1 MALSRYSQGAA
12 TTPLATT
19 CGPRSSAPK
28 TASPSVLTGA
38 PHCASSS
45 LAFRP
50 RRKRPTRIFRN
61 ASWMRTRQRWSTFS
75 PWSGARPVTRAR
87 PSTHSRRSG
96 SRWRRISRSPSTV
109 RSRHRRSDEAT
120 ACRGADLVGRLR
132 GARMGPPDGGGAG
145 PRRGSSP
152 RPYGTRGRTRGL
164 LAGEPEEM
172 ANLLSRHGLEL
183 VGGFVPVVLH
193 RPQARDSEL
202 ASVERQAGLFAA
214 AGAGVLVVAAVTGE
228 EGYEESAGLEDDEWD
243 ELFATL
249 AMLEEIGSRN
259 GLSVV
264 LHPHYGT
271 EIESPEHVQRF
282 LEGCDTGLCLDT
294 GHSMVGG
301 GDPVALTEAAAA
313 RIRHVHLKD
322 VDRDLAERVLS
333 GALPYEQAVRD
344 GLYMPLGDGDVD
356 VRRVLEVLDG

>member
-1 MALSRYSQGAA
+1 MKSR
-12 TTPLATT
+12 LA
-19 CGPRSSAPK
+19 
-28 TASPSVLTGA
+28 GA
-38 PHCASSS
+38 P
-45 LAFRP
+45 
-50 RRKRPTRIFRN
+50 I
-61 ASWMRTRQRWSTFS
+61 SWGVCEVPGWGYQMEAER
-75 PWSGARPVTRAR
+75 VL
-87 PSTHSRRSG
+87 
-96 SRWRRISRSPSTV
+96 
-109 RSRHRRSDEAT
+109 DEAARLGLT
-120 ACRGADLVGRLR
+120 ALE
-132 GARMGPPDGGGAG
+132 AG
-145 PRRGSSP
+145 PEGFLP
-152 RPYGTRGRTRGL
+152 
-164 LAGEPEEM
+164 GEPEEM

-228 EGYEESAGLEDDEWD
+228 EGYEASAGLEDDEWD

-249 AMLEEIGSRN
+249 AMVEEIGSGN

-301 GDPVALTEAAAA
+301 GDPVALTQAAAA

-333 GALPYEQAVRD
+333 GTLPYEQAVRD
-344 GLYMPLGDGDVD
+344 GLYLPLGDGDVD
-356 VRRVLEVLDG
+356 VRRVLDVLDGEGYDGWYVLEQDIMLAADPGYGPAAEVGRSLSYLKGVLEG

>member
-1 MALSRYSQGAA
+1 MKPR
-12 TTPLATT
+12 LA
-19 CGPRSSAPK
+19 
-28 TASPSVLTGA
+28 GA
-38 PHCASSS
+38 P
-45 LAFRP
+45 
-50 RRKRPTRIFRN
+50 I
-61 ASWMRTRQRWSTFS
+61 SWGVCEVPGWGYQMEAER
-75 PWSGARPVTRAR
+75 VL
-87 PSTHSRRSG
+87 
-96 SRWRRISRSPSTV
+96 
-109 RSRHRRSDEAT
+109 DEAARLGLT
-120 ACRGADLVGRLR
+120 ALE
-132 GARMGPPDGGGAG
+132 AG
-145 PRRGSSP
+145 PEGFLP
-152 RPYGTRGRTRGL
+152 
-164 LAGEPEEM
+164 GEPEEM

-183 VGGFVPVVLH
+183 VGGFVSVVLH

-249 AMLEEIGSRN
+249 AMVEEIGSRN

-301 GDPVALTEAAAA
+301 GDPVVLTQAAAA

-333 GALPYEQAVRD
+333 GTLPYEQAVRD
-344 GLYMPLGDGDVD
+344 GLYRPLGDGDVD
-356 VRRVLEVLDG
+356 VRRVLEVLGGAGYDGWYVLEQDIMLAADPGYGPAAEVGRSLSYLKGVLEE

>member
-1 MALSRYSQGAA
+1 MKPR
-12 TTPLATT
+12 LA
-19 CGPRSSAPK
+19 
-28 TASPSVLTGA
+28 GA
-38 PHCASSS
+38 P
-45 LAFRP
+45 
-50 RRKRPTRIFRN
+50 I
-61 ASWMRTRQRWSTFS
+61 SWGVCEVPGWGYQMEAER
-75 PWSGARPVTRAR
+75 VL
-87 PSTHSRRSG
+87 
-96 SRWRRISRSPSTV
+96 
-109 RSRHRRSDEAT
+109 DEAARLGLT
-120 ACRGADLVGRLR
+120 ALE
-132 GARMGPPDGGGAG
+132 AG
-145 PRRGSSP
+145 PEGFLP
-152 RPYGTRGRTRGL
+152 
-164 LAGEPEEM
+164 GEPEEM

-249 AMLEEIGSRN
+249 AMVEEIGSRN
-259 GLSVV
+259 GLNVV

-301 GDPVALTEAAAA
+301 GDPVALTQAAAA

-333 GALPYEQAVRD
+333 GTLPYEQAVRD

-356 VRRVLEVLDG
+356 VRRVLDVLNGEGYDGWYVLEQDIMLAAHPGYGPAAEVGRSLSYLKGVLEE

>member
-1 MALSRYSQGAA
+1 MKPR
-12 TTPLATT
+12 LA
-19 CGPRSSAPK
+19 
-28 TASPSVLTGA
+28 GA
-38 PHCASSS
+38 P
-45 LAFRP
+45 
-50 RRKRPTRIFRN
+50 I
-61 ASWMRTRQRWSTFS
+61 SWGVCEVPGWGYQMEAER
-75 PWSGARPVTRAR
+75 VL
-87 PSTHSRRSG
+87 
-96 SRWRRISRSPSTV
+96 
-109 RSRHRRSDEAT
+109 DEAARLGLT
-120 ACRGADLVGRLR
+120 ALE
-132 GARMGPPDGGGAG
+132 AG
-145 PRRGSSP
+145 PEGFLP
-152 RPYGTRGRTRGL
+152 
-164 LAGEPEEM
+164 GEPEEM

-249 AMLEEIGSRN
+249 AMVEEIGSRN

-301 GDPVALTEAAAA
+301 GDPVVLTQAAAA

-333 GALPYEQAVRD
+333 GTLPYEQAVRD

-356 VRRVLEVLDG
+356 VRRVLDVLDGEGYDGWYVLEQDMMLAADPGYGPAAEVGRSLSYLKGVLEE